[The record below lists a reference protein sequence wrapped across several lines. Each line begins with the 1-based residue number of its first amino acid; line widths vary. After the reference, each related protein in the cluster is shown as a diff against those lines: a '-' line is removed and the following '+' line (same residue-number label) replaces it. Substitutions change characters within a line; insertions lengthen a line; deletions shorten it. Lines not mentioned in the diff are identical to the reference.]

1 MGCEGVEDTELPGDS
16 RVFPEGVLQAHG
28 ELGWAGDALLQILGQ
43 FRHPYEES
51 YYYWQC
57 WEITRRLLQTGFVVL
72 VDMLGGADMALVY
85 AVLIATFAI
94 VLHQR
99 YSPYQNDSLDELQL
113 TILVNQFLVQ
123 IGLVMIQLQSDTIH
137 VIGFVIIMLQV
148 MLLSY
153 AMTLIM
159 PVFRPVFNAL
169 GRKSEVATRIVSDG
183 LSSLAPQM
191 ILQRRKTPVALVN
204 TSQNE
209 SGDEGVINPV
219 FSDFQE
225 DFVESKPPGS
235 SFALTSAAFT
245 FDSWLEYEGLES
257 VLCTAEDALVDHDGV
272 EATASPA
279 ADGGL
284 EVAAGSTAAG
294 DELDHDGV
302 EATVSTADED
312 VLLDHDG
319 ALEAAVPTAAEDT
332 LLDYEEL
339 WTAGSTAAE
348 DALLEHDGLEAAV
361 EDVLLEHRGVET
373 AVSPTADDTLLDYGV
388 LETAVSPPAEGAL

>member
-1 MGCEGVEDTELPGDS
+1 
-16 RVFPEGVLQAHG
+16 
-28 ELGWAGDALLQILGQ
+28 
-43 FRHPYEES
+43 
-51 YYYWQC
+51 
-57 WEITRRLLQTGFVVL
+57 
-72 VDMLGGADMALVY
+72 
-85 AVLIATFAI
+85 
-94 VLHQR
+94 
-99 YSPYQNDSLDELQL
+99 
-113 TILVNQFLVQ
+113 
-123 IGLVMIQLQSDTIH
+123 
-137 VIGFVIIMLQV
+137 
-148 MLLSY
+148 
-153 AMTLIM
+153 
-159 PVFRPVFNAL
+159 
-169 GRKSEVATRIVSDG
+169 
-183 LSSLAPQM
+183 M